1 MSTKNVEK
9 MEKVCPEGS
18 DRQHENV
25 NTNAANANM
34 VLLEKQLQLEKKH
47 VKHAKK
53 VAKFEKRRNDLLQQE
68 ICRLK
73 QDLQQFCHRLN
84 LLGGSFFHG
93 VEGIDAS
100 AKGISESPKLP

>member
-1 MSTKNVEK
+1 

-47 VKHAKK
+47 
-53 VAKFEKRRNDLLQQE
+53 
-68 ICRLK
+68 
-73 QDLQQFCHRLN
+73 DLQQFCHRLN

-100 AKGISESPKLP
+100 AKGTYVLKPGNFRVAKTSLGAAVMQNKGKQKLYSQL